1 MSDNNDMGPPP
12 SRGPRFADVPKASA
26 MKKPNPR
33 FAAPNLPDKVG
44 NDTTMPPPKVSKYNR
59 KGKEAGGGKLT
70 KSVARLG
77 LPQWNKLLANTED
90 LAQRK
95 GAPLRRNI
103 PVSEVKKHNKEH
115 DAWMILRGR
124 VYNIGPYLAYHPG
137 GIEITKS
144 VLGKDGTAL
153 FDKYHRWVSID
164 GLVGVL
170 LLGSVEPKKMDTLD
184 DGEEE
189 EEESESEDSESEE
202 TL

>member
-1 MSDNNDMGPPP
+1 MGPPP

-33 FAAPNLPDKVG
+33 FAAPILTDKVG

-59 KGKEAGGGKLT
+59 KAKESSGGKLT

-77 LPQWNKLLANTED
+77 LPQWNKLLANTDD

-103 PVSEVKKHNKEH
+103 PMSEIKKHNKEY
-115 DAWMILRGR
+115 DAWIVLRGK

-137 GIEITKS
+137 GIDIMRS
-144 VLGKDGTAL
+144 VLGKDGTAV

-164 GLVGVL
+164 GLVGAL
-170 LLGSVEPKKMDTLD
+170 LLGSVEIKKMDTLGD
-184 DGEEE
+184 DEE
-189 EEESESEDSESEE
+189 EEESSDDDSGEYE